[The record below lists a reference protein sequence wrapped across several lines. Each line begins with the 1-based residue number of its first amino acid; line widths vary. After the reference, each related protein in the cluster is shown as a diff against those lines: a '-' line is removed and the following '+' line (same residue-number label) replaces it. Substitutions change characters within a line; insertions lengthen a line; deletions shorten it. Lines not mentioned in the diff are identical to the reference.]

1 MIGFKVLIDL
11 MKHLKNQKRTVNQ
24 AQIEYK
30 MNYASILIK

>member
-11 MKHLKNQKRTVNQ
+11 MKHLKNQKTTVNQ

-30 MNYASILIK
+30 NASILIK